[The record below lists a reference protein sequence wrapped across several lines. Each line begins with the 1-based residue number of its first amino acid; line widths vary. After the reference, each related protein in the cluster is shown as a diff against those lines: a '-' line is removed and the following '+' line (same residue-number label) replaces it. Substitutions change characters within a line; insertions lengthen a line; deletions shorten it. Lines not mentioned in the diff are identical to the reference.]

1 MGNIGTPEI
10 LVVLIVALLVLGPT
24 RLPQAARSFGKAMS
38 EFRRVTGGL
47 QAEMRDAVSSIE
59 NEINVFKDDGKPE
72 LPPPAPYVFDPPQV
86 PPMQPG
92 LPLDMSEPTP
102 SLSEPP
108 AVPTGPPVED
118 AETPDTRN
126 EA

>member
-10 LVVLIVALLVLGPT
+10 FIVLIVALLVLGPT
-24 RLPQAARSFGKAMS
+24 RLPQAARSFGKALS

-59 NEINVFKDDGKPE
+59 NEINVFKDEGKPQI
-72 LPPPAPYVFDPPQV
+72 PPPAPYVFDPPAV
-86 PPMQPG
+86 PPVQPG
-92 LPLDMSEPTP
+92 MPVEMSDPAPLF
-102 SLSEPP
+102 SEPP
-108 AVPTGPPVED
+108 TVDTGPPVDD
-118 AETPDTRN
+118 ADTPDTRP